1 MAKTLQVEVV
11 AADHLV
17 WTGEAELVVT
27 RTVEG
32 DIGIMAGHEPVFA
45 VLVTGP
51 VRIRTTDGVIVAAVH
66 GGFLSVTED
75 RVAVL
80 AEAAELSGDVDVQRA
95 RAALDVAAQDEE
107 ARRRA
112 ETRLRVAE
120 GS

>member
-1 MAKTLQVEVV
+1 MAKPLQVEVV

-17 WTGEAELVVT
+17 WTGEAELVVA

-32 DIGIMAGHEPVFA
+32 DIGIMAGHEPVFG

-51 VRIRTTDGVIVAAVH
+51 VRVRTTEGVVVAAVH
-66 GGFLSVTED
+66 GGFLSVAED

-80 AEAAELSGDVDVQRA
+80 AEAAELSEDIDVDRA
-95 RAALDVAAQDEE
+95 RQALTDAEDEE

-112 ETRLRVAE
+112 ETRVRVAE
-120 GS
+120 SS